1 MDTNNLDDKD
11 KLILN
16 EIQSNFPI
24 TPYPFEELSRR
35 LGIDSEE
42 IFGRITKLKE
52 RGVIRRIGA
61 SFSSKKLLFHS
72 TLCAAKVPQDKLEEF
87 VSIVNSYPGV
97 THNYEREHEYNVWFT
112 FIAKDS
118 TTIDRAI
125 EEIKAKTG
133 INEIINL
140 PSLKTFK
147 IKVDFEV
154 Q

>member
-1 MDTNNLDDKD
+1 MDANNIDEKD

-24 TPYPFEELSRR
+24 TSYPFKELGKR
-35 LGIDSEE
+35 LGMDQEE
-42 IFGRITKLKE
+42 VLNRVIKLKE
-52 RGVIRRIGA
+52 KGIIRRIGA

-72 TLCAAKVPQDKLEEF
+72 TLCAAKVPEDKLDEF
-87 VSIVNSYPGV
+87 VETVNSYPGV
-97 THNYEREHEYNVWFT
+97 THNYEREHEYNIWFT
-112 FIAKDS
+112 FIAKDAN
-118 TTIDRAI
+118 TIDSAI

-133 INEIINL
+133 IHDIINL

-147 IKVDFEV
+147 IKVDFDV